1 MEPKKPA
8 QRSPDPSERVR
19 DAERTKRKL
28 LEAAMTEFAAN
39 GFDGTRVGDIAARA
53 GVNKQLISYYF
64 GGKEGLYRAMQ
75 REWLDAEHGRADPD
89 MPAEDVLRWYLHRAL
104 ADPRI
109 ARLELWKALSDE
121 IPDEESQT
129 DIDREQQDM
138 RLRQERGDIAPDLD
152 PAALQL
158 AMMGMTLAPVVLRG
172 TARKLFGVDID
183 DPEFETRYGDT
194 LSRILAR
201 LAREPEHHHP
211 EGNTDS

>member
-8 QRSPDPSERVR
+8 QRSPEPAERVR

-39 GFDGTRVGDIAARA
+39 GFDGTRVGDIASRA
-53 GVNKQLISYYF
+53 GVNKQLINYYF

-75 REWLDAEHGRADPD
+75 REWLEVEHRHADADL
-89 MPAEDVLRWYLHRAL
+89 PAEEVLRWYLHRTL

-109 ARLELWKALSDE
+109 ARLELWKSLSDE
-121 IPDEESQT
+121 DPDEESQS
-129 DIDREQQDM
+129 DIDREQQEM
-138 RLRQERGDIAPDLD
+138 RARQERGSLAADLD

-158 AMMGMTLAPVVLRG
+158 AMMGMTLAPVVLRH
-172 TARKLFGVDID
+172 TARKLFGIDID
-183 DPEFETRYGDT
+183 DPAFETRYGDT

-201 LAREPEHHHP
+201 LAREPESHHP
-211 EGNTDS
+211 KGHTTT